1 METEIFNTLI
11 SHYQDMRLSQA
22 QQDLQNEL
30 FKHIPKQPNIQQVTQ
45 KSVFEIS
52 QLNQTNDFDSTMRSS
67 NDFDS
72 TIMSQSTQ
80 KPKNLKQL
88 SKDPPR
94 TLTKQEMPP
103 QSPAPQQKV
112 NVKQK
117 QLQQKDDIEQVNV
130 PKPKTPPKRQFTMR
144 QQDIPKQKL
153 EPVDKQQ
160 IISQTNKQ
168 VVPSK
173 TKIQKTVEQQNDYR
187 VNETPSQ
194 VIQMKAPSQNNSEER
209 KVFQNINNQSG
220 LHMVKYNNS
229 EVDNTNQLPV
239 NQKVAS
245 NNIEM
250 DVQKALQLLMGYS
263 AHLKTQESQN
273 AATSKD
279 SDLVSEIKR
288 IQIQLQKEA
297 AEKANQVKLDTKI
310 DIKPKQ
316 EPVEAVKPVPKPHS
330 HHKQLKEQPID
341 KSQVQI
347 VQLQRMPKH
356 FIKEQVRH
364 EEIPPRKPQ
373 QHQNPKKHT
382 PSTPPLI
389 IREIIMPKQPQIKR
403 KKQSDES
410 MAAIIAAEIHKVIEE
425 HNEIEGNK
433 TVPEQDLRDLSELVQ
448 NTHKELNQKPV
459 QRQKTMKQEPQN
471 DFSQTEPG
479 EIWPKYDA
487 KLAKKLVEQG
497 RGLGVYEDSIY
508 SDWELEGEIEEGE
521 IVGLRQ

>member
-30 FKHIPKQPNIQQVTQ
+30 FKYIPKQPNIQQVTQ

-80 KPKNLKQL
+80 NPKNLKQL

-94 TLTKQEMPP
+94 SLTKQEMPP
-103 QSPAPQQKV
+103 QSPIPKPKV
-112 NVKQK
+112 NEKQK
-117 QLQQKDDIEQVNV
+117 QLQQKDEIEQVNV

-153 EPVDKQQ
+153 EPVDKQ

-194 VIQMKAPSQNNSEER
+194 VVQMKTTSLNNSEER
-209 KVFQNINNQSG
+209 KVFQKVSNQSG
-220 LHMVKYNNS
+220 LQMVKYTNNQQ
-229 EVDNTNQLPV
+229 VDITNQQPV
-239 NQKVAS
+239 SQKVV
-245 NNIEM
+245 NDNIEM

-263 AHLKTQESQN
+263 AQLKTQESQN
-273 AATSKD
+273 AATNKD

-288 IQIQLQKEA
+288 IQTQLQKEA
-297 AEKANQVKLDTKI
+297 TEKANQVKLETKI
-310 DIKPKQ
+310 DIKPKS
-316 EPVEAVKPVPKPHS
+316 EPIEAVKANPKPHT
-330 HHKQLKEQPID
+330 HHKSKEQPID
-341 KSQVQI
+341 KSQVQV

-364 EEIPPRKPQ
+364 EEIPPRKP
-373 QHQNPKKHT
+373 HPNPKQRK

-459 QRQKTMKQEPQN
+459 LKQKTTAKEPEIN
-471 DFSQTEPG
+471 NSQTEPG

-497 RGLGVYEDSIY
+497 RGIGVYEDSIY